1 MTHRWFTTA
10 MLGPWCASADEALSD
25 ALHWGQA
32 VRSNGAIVL
41 QPFATMEVREHG
53 PPDVIA
59 G

>member
-1 MTHRWFTTA
+1 
-10 MLGPWCASADEALSD
+10 MLGPWCANADDALSD

-41 QPFATMEVREHG
+41 QPFATMEVREQG